1 MRFLQLVDGSLITEH
16 PPGLTTDLHGV
27 TRQGPNEPVIDG
39 HQTAIVGVVLKIR
52 QSVLVDVGFDHPF
65 YVSDN
70 FDGVLDGA
78 DLFGGLDQPIPIPV
92 IPSFG
97 PDKELVADLIYTNAV
112 PVAFEHECING
123 LYCVGS
129 PSCGVRGS

>member
-1 MRFLQLVDGSLITEH
+1 MRFLLLVDDLLITEH

-27 TRQGPNEPVIDG
+27 TRQGPNEPIIDG
-39 HQTAIVGVVLKIR
+39 HQTVIVGVVLKIR

-70 FDGVLDGA
+70 FDGVLDSA
-78 DLFGGLDQPIPIPV
+78 DLVCGMDQSIPIPI

-97 PDKELVADLIYTNAV
+97 PDKELVAGLIYTNAV
-112 PVAFEHECING
+112 PVAFEHECFNG
-123 LYCVGS
+123 LYCGES
-129 PSCGVRGS
+129 PSFGLRGS